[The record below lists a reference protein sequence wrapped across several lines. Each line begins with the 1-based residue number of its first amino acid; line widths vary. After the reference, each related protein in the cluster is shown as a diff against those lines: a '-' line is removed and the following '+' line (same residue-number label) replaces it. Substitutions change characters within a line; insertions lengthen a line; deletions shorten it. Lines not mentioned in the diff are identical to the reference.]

1 MIVTIAEE
9 TEESTNE
16 GEEEKNL
23 ILLDDYVM
31 VMFVEC
37 TQL

>member
-16 GEEEKNL
+16 GEEEKNFL
-23 ILLDDYVM
+23 MIM
-31 VMFVEC
+31 SWMFW
-37 TQL
+37 

>member
-1 MIVTIAEE
+1 MIVTIA
-9 TEESTNE
+9 EESTNE
-16 GEEEKNL
+16 GEEEKNF
-23 ILLDDYVM
+23 ILLDDYVV